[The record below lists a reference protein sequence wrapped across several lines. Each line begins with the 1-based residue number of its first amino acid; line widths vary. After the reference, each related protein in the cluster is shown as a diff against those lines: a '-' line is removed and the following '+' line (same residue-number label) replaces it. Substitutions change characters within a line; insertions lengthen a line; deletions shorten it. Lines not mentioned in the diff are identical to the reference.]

1 MAEHLPATRPACT
14 HHGPMHLR
22 PPGGS
27 REQQYCG
34 VWYDCR
40 ADRCLS
46 SVLIASPALLAD
58 LAQQAAPARPAHPPR
73 EQSSPSTTTLG
84 GTRP

>member
-1 MAEHLPATRPACT
+1 MPDRLPACT
-14 HHGPMHLR
+14 HHGPMRLR
-22 PPGGS
+22 PSGGT

-40 ADRCLS
+40 ANHCRR

-58 LAQQAAPARPAHPPR
+58 LAQQAAAARPAHHPPR
-73 EQSSPSTTTLG
+73 EQSSSFTSAFG
-84 GTRP
+84 GTRS